1 MNAAGETPSSHR
13 LLTVRAQPDGQLRP
27 WGLLRSVLAVQCFV
41 ADTDSAE
48 VARRKVVDGLSP
60 HFAER
65 GERQA

>member
-1 MNAAGETPSSHR
+1 MHARTRATPSVQ

-27 WGLLRSVLAVQCFV
+27 WGLLRSLLALQCGV